1 MRSAARPRHLGLLAA
16 AALTALV
23 LGGCAETEFLVN
35 TAKRTQEPVP
45 QQPPGSGRY
54 KVGTPYQIEG
64 IWYYPA
70 EDYDYRETGIASWYG
85 PGFHGRSTA
94 NGETYDQNALTA
106 AHRTLPM
113 PSVVRVTN
121 LENGRSIVLTVNDR
135 GPFARGRIID
145 VSRRGAQLLGFER
158 NGTAKV
164 KVEILP
170 EESQQIKLASLNS
183 PEGRRDQLQ
192 VAAAPRETVAAEP
205 LPPVPG
211 GPDTQ
216 IARVPPA
223 RTPPATAPRAPV
235 TPQPPPVAAARP
247 PVAQPPRLTD
257 KVDIL
262 PVSPTGI
269 YVQAG
274 AFGRLDNALRMRDRL
289 QSLGST
295 HISRTSSTNG
305 DLYRVRVGP
314 LDTVDQADALL
325 TQVISCCQREALII
339 VE

>member
-1 MRSAARPRHLGLLAA
+1 VRTVRPRR
-16 AALTALV
+16 LTALAV
-23 LGGCAETEFLVN
+23 AAMAALALSGCAETEFIVN
-35 TAKRTQEPVP
+35 TAKRTQEPTP
-45 QQPPGSGRY
+45 QQPGAIGRY

-64 IWYYPA
+64 VWYYPA

-85 PGFHGRSTA
+85 PGFHSRATA

-145 VSRRGAQLLGFER
+145 VSRRAAQLLGFER

-170 EESQQIKLASLNS
+170 DESQQIKLAALNS
-183 PEGRRDQLQ
+183 PEGRREQMQ
-192 VAAAPRETVAAEP
+192 VAAAPREIVASEP
-205 LPPVPG
+205 LPD
-211 GPDTQ
+211 GPNTQ
-216 IARVPPA
+216 IARAPA
-223 RTPPATAPRAPV
+223 TRTPPPAVPRPAPTVAAR
-235 TPQPPPVAAARP
+235 TTPPPPAP
-247 PVAQPPRLTD
+247 PALSD
-257 KVDIL
+257 KVDVL

-289 QSLGST
+289 QTLGST
-295 HISRTSSTNG
+295 HISRTSSANG

-325 TQVISCCQREALII
+325 TQVVSCCQREALII

>member
-1 MRSAARPRHLGLLAA
+1 MRAARSRR
-16 AALTALV
+16 LTALATIALAALV
-23 LGGCAETEFLVN
+23 LSGCAETEFIVN
-35 TAKRTQEPVP
+35 TAKRTQEPTP
-45 QQPPGSGRY
+45 QQPGAIGRY

-64 IWYYPA
+64 VWYYPA

-94 NGETYDQNALTA
+94 NGESYDQNALTA

-170 EESQQIKLASLNS
+170 DESQQIKLAALNS
-183 PEGRRDQLQ
+183 PEGRREQMQ
-192 VAAAPRETVAAEP
+192 VAAAPREIVASEP
-205 LPPVPG
+205 LPPVAD
-211 GPDTQ
+211 GPNTQ
-216 IARVPPA
+216 IARAPA
-223 RTPPATAPRAPV
+223 TRTPPPATPRPAPTVAAR
-235 TPQPPPVAAARP
+235 TTPPPPAP
-247 PVAQPPRLTD
+247 PALSD
-257 KVDIL
+257 KVDVL
-262 PVSPTGI
+262 PISPTGI

-289 QSLGST
+289 QTLGST
-295 HISRTSSTNG
+295 HISRTSSANG

-325 TQVISCCQREALII
+325 TQIVSCCQREALII

>member
-1 MRSAARPRHLGLLAA
+1 MNAVRLRR
-16 AALTALV
+16 LTALAV
-23 LGGCAETEFLVN
+23 AAMAALALAGCAETEFLVN
-35 TAKRTQEPVP
+35 TAKRTQQEPVP
-45 QQPPGSGRY
+45 QQPSAVGRY
-54 KVGTPYQIEG
+54 KIGTPYQIEG
-64 IWYYPA
+64 NWYYPA
-70 EDYDYRETGIASWYG
+70 EEYDYRETGIASWYG

-94 NGETYDQNALTA
+94 NGESYDQNALTA

-145 VSRRGAQLLGFER
+145 VSRRAAQLLAFER

-170 EESQQIKLASLNS
+170 DESQQIKLAALNS
-183 PEGRRDQLQ
+183 PEGRREQMQ
-192 VAAAPRETVAAEP
+192 VAAAPRGIVASEP
-205 LPPVPG
+205 LPPVTG
-211 GPDTQ
+211 GADTQ
-216 IARVPPA
+216 IARAPA
-223 RTPPATAPRAPV
+223 TRTPPAPRQAPTVAAR
-235 TPQPPPVAAARP
+235 TTPPPQAP
-247 PVAQPPRLTD
+247 PALSD
-257 KVDIL
+257 KVDVL

-289 QSLGST
+289 QTLGSS
-295 HISRTSSTNG
+295 HISRTSSANG

-325 TQVISCCQREALII
+325 TQVVSCCQREALII